1 MAHPKPAA
9 HIPTAPW
16 SWHIPKL
23 LPSLVLVHPKPAS
36 IPVPW
41 SHYIPSPLPSLPL
54 QAIDEGCSARA
65 AATLGFTQPENL
77 VLGLGEKVTLEDQ
90 RWRVKRKGMG
100 VGEREEE
107 WGEAAKGRGKG
118 T

>member
-1 MAHPKPAA
+1 M
-9 HIPTAPW
+9 
-16 SWHIPKL
+16 
-23 LPSLVLVHPKPAS
+23 
-36 IPVPW
+36 
-41 SHYIPSPLPSLPL
+41 
-54 QAIDEGCSARA
+54 
-65 AATLGFTQPENL
+65 LGFTRPENL

>member
-1 MAHPKPAA
+1 MAHPKAA
-9 HIPTAPW
+9 AIPAPW
-16 SWHIPKL
+16 SWHIPKP

-41 SHYIPSPLPSLPL
+41 SQYIPAPLPSLPL
-54 QAIDEGCSARA
+54 QAADEGLLARA
-65 AATLGFTQPENL
+65 AAMLGFTRPENL